1 MLIVKRPRLRLM
13 LRVKKIQAEINQKR
27 DQLSAENGL
36 RRQKMLVE
44 SNAALEKDKLQAD
57 LKRDTKF
64 QQVQQKER
72 DRAMAA
78 QRN

>member
-1 MLIVKRPRLRLM
+1 
-13 LRVKKIQAEINQKR
+13 
-27 DQLSAENGL
+27 
-36 RRQKMLVE
+36 MLVE